1 MFELTIQR
9 SVFVKALSHVQSV
22 VERKNITGISSH
34 LKLEAE
40 NNQLIITAIDNS
52 LSITETIQADVIA
65 DGSVT
70 LPAHTLYEIIRKFS
84 DEIIKLKINPDQ
96 ASMVEISAGY
106 SVFHL
111 PFLNVE
117 EFPKIDSG
125 SFDCT
130 FTVEHNLMQKMIE
143 KNRNTIA
150 QEDGR
155 YHLNG
160 IYFHPIPTENELRAT
175 ATDGHR
181 LSSVKITL
189 PKDAE
194 NMPAIIIP
202 RKSIFE
208 ILKIISDNPQDVI
221 FEVSPV
227 KIRLTIG
234 NVIIVSKL
242 IDADFPDYL
251 GLIPANNSL
260 YFNLSSV
267 DMARAVDRVST
278 IMMEKSQAIKF
289 SIRQAELDLS
299 AGGNHQSLANEKLE
313 IESNIEQFEISFN
326 AKYLLDIMAVIDNS
340 DDVEFRLS
348 DPFSAVLVRAKK
360 DDNTD
365 FVLMPMRG

>member
-1 MFELTIQR
+1 ML
-9 SVFVKALSHVQSV
+9 
-22 VERKNITGISSH
+22 ER
-34 LKLEAE
+34 
-40 NNQLIITAIDNS
+40 
-52 LSITETIQADVIA
+52 
-65 DGSVT
+65 
-70 LPAHTLYEIIRKFS
+70 Y
-84 DEIIKLKINPDQ
+84 
-96 ASMVEISAGY
+96 
-106 SVFHL
+106 
-111 PFLNVE
+111 
-117 EFPKIDSG
+117 
-125 SFDCT
+125 
-130 FTVEHNLMQKMIE
+130 
-143 KNRNTIA
+143 
-150 QEDGR
+150 
-155 YHLNG
+155 
-160 IYFHPIPTENELRAT
+160 
-175 ATDGHR
+175 
-181 LSSVKITL
+181 
-189 PKDAE
+189 
-194 NMPAIIIP
+194 
-202 RKSIFE
+202 
-208 ILKIISDNPQDVI
+208 

-289 SIRQAELDLS
+289 SVNQAELELS

-360 DDNTD
+360 DGVVKFIDATKIIIESIDKDGIPFIDICNLNKYPRASPE
-365 FVLMPMRG
+365 VGLRMAPYPMLTKKSPMVSEYCTTELPIKTESDWAIVN